1 MKNIFRFSALIAL
14 LMGLAACSH
23 EELST
28 DQFSDDSVVFGA
40 FAPNPVVRGAELR
53 IMGSNLD
60 KIVEVQ
66 IPGSEPITDI
76 EVISSGRVSEIRV
89 VTPAAGAED
98 ESVTGPV
105 VIIDNA
111 GKAYQSKTDI
121 SFTEGIVLDSF
132 TPASAMPGD
141 VVTVKG
147 DYLYNVQQVVL
158 SNGVYVTGDQ
168 ITEKSRRELKFIV
181 PSNAVTGPVTIG
193 DVDENNNPDGL
204 IPNNVPSKTELVI
217 GDPTVK
223 AADRGMLKAGAEI
236 TVQGAYLDMIA
247 KAAFRVT
254 TPAAEEGAE
263 PTVADTEVD
272 FALAEDNKS
281 VKVVLPASVVEGE
294 IVLTSFAGKEFKAG
308 AYTTVIPTDVAIAAE
323 TRYKAGLNAV
333 ITGKDLDL
341 VTGAALAGTNLEFGY
356 ADGKISF
363 AIPAA
368 AVDGTVALTLANGK
382 TVETEAIELVK
393 PVIKGLSV
401 TELVAG
407 DEFSID
413 GTDLDLVTSVTLKG
427 VKMEYKYDAESGK
440 ITVVTVGTSATG
452 QVELA
457 CENGVKVTA
466 GELTVTYDSF
476 VVVSSLPSEARIGDE
491 ITMTGANFN
500 MIEAIYFGE
509 VKVTGYTKRA
519 DDEMVFVI
527 PATVETG
534 TYNMKFVLTT
544 GEEETCASS
553 IAVKGAM
560 TTVVLFEGE
569 HDLGGWSSNLTVS
582 ADKFARIPYGAEM
595 HLEFVINESASEPW
609 YQIKPMDMKNWAG
622 VQSVIDTFGADVMQF
637 NPGTT
642 HASLVLSDAD
652 LQLFAEAGVAF
663 GGHFITITKVYFTY
677 ENGDSDP
684 IFVSDI
690 MINDFDQHGE
700 HNAYWDNSWAG
711 YATGKMDGDNGYIEV
726 TGEGSG
732 WLINCNHQSAGQLAP
747 VIGDTSLYNVKFDI
761 WVPAGS
767 VIAAES
773 IVAQVVFCD
782 GWYWIGNISNQEI
795 VGKDKWA
802 TITIDYSNANVP
814 ATLDMSSGAQG
825 LAIESSGA
833 LLPVG
838 AKIDNFRLS
847 LK

>member
-1 MKNIFRFSALIAL
+1 MKNIFRFSAL
-14 LMGLAACSH
+14 LAICSLFSLTGCT

-28 DQFSDDSVVFGA
+28 DQFDDDAVVFSA
-40 FAPNPVVRGAELR
+40 FAPNPLVRGAELR

-60 KIVEVQ
+60 KIAQVQ
-66 IPGSEPITDI
+66 IPGADPITEI
-76 EVISSGRVSEIRV
+76 EVVSTGRISEIRV
-89 VTPAAGAED
+89 VTPANGAED
-98 ESVTGPV
+98 ASITGPV
-105 VIIDNA
+105 VIIDKSGNTY
-111 GKAYQSKTDI
+111 KSKTDI
-121 SFTEGIVLDSF
+121 EFTEGIVLESF
-132 TPASAMPGD
+132 SPANAMPGD
-141 VVTVKG
+141 EITVKG

-158 SNGVYVTGDQ
+158 KNGVYVTGDQ
-168 ITEKSRRELKFIV
+168 ITSKSRRELKFIV
-181 PSNAVTGPVTIG
+181 PSAAVTGPVTIG
-193 DVDENNNPDGL
+193 DVDEHNNPDGL
-204 IPNNVPSKTELVI
+204 IPNNIPSEGTLTI

-223 AADRGMLKAGAEI
+223 SADRGMLKAGAEI
-236 TVQGAYLDMIA
+236 TVQGTYLDMIA
-247 KAAFRVT
+247 KAAIGGV
-254 TPAAEEGAE
+254 
-263 PTVADTEVD
+263 EVD
-272 FALAEDNKS
+272 FTLAEDHKS
-281 VKVVLPASVVEGE
+281 VKVVLPATVVDGE

-308 AYTTVIPTDVAIAAE
+308 AYTTVVPTGLAIAAE
-323 TRYKAGLNAV
+323 TRYKAGLSAV
-333 ITGKDLDL
+333 VTGKDLDL
-341 VTGAALAGTNLEFGY
+341 VIKADLAGTALEYTY
-356 ADGKISF
+356 AEKKITF
-363 AIPAA
+363 TIPAT
-368 AVDGTVALTLANGK
+368 AVDGVVTLTLANGK

-393 PVIKGLSV
+393 PVVKGLSA
-401 TELVAG
+401 TEIVAG
-407 DEFSID
+407 KEFSIE

-427 VKMEYKYDAESGK
+427 VKMEYEYDAESGK
-440 ITVVTVGTSATG
+440 ITVATSGTSATG
-452 QVELA
+452 SVELA
-457 CENGVKVTA
+457 CENGVKVAA

-527 PATVETG
+527 PTAVETG
-534 TYNMKFVLTT
+534 SYNMKFVLTT

-553 IAVKGAM
+553 IDVKGAM

-582 ADKFARIPYGAEM
+582 ADKFAKIPYGAEM
-595 HLEFVINESASEPW
+595 HLEFVINESVSEPW
-609 YQIKPMDMKNWAG
+609 YQVKPMDMKNWDG
-622 VQSVIDTFGADVMQF
+622 VQSVIDTFGGDVMQF

-652 LQLFAEAGVAF
+652 LQLFAETGVAF
-663 GGHFITITKVYFTY
+663 SGHFITITKVYFTY

-700 HNAYWDNSWAG
+700 HNASWDNSWAG
-711 YATGKMDGDNGYIEV
+711 YATGKMDGDNGYIEI
-726 TGEGSG
+726 TSEGSG

-767 VIAAES
+767 VIAADS

-802 TITIDYSNANVP
+802 TITIDYSSANVP

-825 LAIESSGA
+825 LAIEGSGA

>member
-1 MKNIFRFSALIAL
+1 MMKKIFKLSALFAMFSLI
-14 LMGLAACSH
+14 GLAGCT

-28 DQFSDDSVVFGA
+28 DQFDDDAVVLSA

-53 IMGSNLD
+53 MMGSNLD

-66 IPGSEPITDI
+66 IPGSEPITEI
-76 EVISSGRVSEIRV
+76 QVVASGRLSEIRIV
-89 VTPAAGAED
+89 IPKDGAED
-98 ESVTGPV
+98 ASVTGPV
-105 VIIDNA
+105 VLVDNS
-111 GKAYQSKTDI
+111 GSTYTSKTDL
-121 SFTEGIVLDSF
+121 SFTEGIVFDSF
-132 TPASAMPGD
+132 APASAMPGYEI
-141 VVTVKG
+141 TVKG
-147 DYLYNVQQVVL
+147 DYLYNVQQIVL
-158 SNGVYVTGDQ
+158 NNGVYVTGDQ
-168 ITEKSRRELKFIV
+168 ITAKSRRELKFIV
-181 PSNAVTGPVTIG
+181 PSAAVTGPVTIG

-204 IPNNVPSKTELVI
+204 IPNNIPSEEVLTI
-217 GDPTVK
+217 GSPTVK
-223 AADRGMLKAGAEI
+223 SAARGMLKAGAEI
-236 TVQGAYLDMIA
+236 KIEGSYLDMIQ
-247 KAAFRVT
+247 KAAFRVG
-254 TPAAEEGAE
+254 E
-263 PTVADTEVD
+263 ADTQVD
-272 FALAEDNKS
+272 FTLAEDHKS
-281 VKVVLPASVVEGE
+281 VKVVLPATVADGE
-294 IVLTSFAGKEFKAG
+294 VVLTSYAGEEFKAG
-308 AYTTVIPTDVAIAAE
+308 AYTTIVPTKVAIKAE
-323 TRYKAGLNAV
+323 SRYKAGLNAV
-333 ITGKDLDL
+333 VTGKDLDL
-341 VTGAALAGTNLEFGY
+341 VTGATLAGTALEY
-356 ADGKISF
+356 VLADNKITF

-368 AVDGTVALTLANGK
+368 AVDGTVVLTLANGK

-393 PVIKGLSV
+393 PVVKGLSV

-407 DEFSID
+407 EEFAIE

-427 VKMEYKYDAESGK
+427 VKMEYEYDAESGK
-440 ITVVTVGTSATG
+440 ITVATVGTSATG
-452 QVELA
+452 PVELA
-457 CENGVKVTA
+457 CENGVKVAA

-509 VKVTGYTKRA
+509 VKVTGYSKRA

-527 PATVETG
+527 PAAVETG
-534 TYNMKFVLTT
+534 SYNMKFVLTT

-553 IAVKGAM
+553 IDVKGAM

-582 ADKFARIPYGAEM
+582 ADKFAKIPYGAEM

-622 VQSVIDTFGADVMQF
+622 VQSVIDTFGGDVMQF

-684 IFVSDI
+684 IFVSDV

-711 YATGKMDGDNGYIEV
+711 YATGKMDGDNGYIEI
-726 TGEGSG
+726 TSEGSG

-767 VIAAES
+767 VIAADS

-802 TITIDYSNANVP
+802 TITIDYSGANVP
-814 ATLDMSSGAQG
+814 ATLDMSSGSQG
-825 LAIESSGA
+825 LAIEGSGA